1 MTLQV
6 KKTGSSFL
14 PWVVEDDTGGIA
26 WCGSWEDAVRTAN
39 EYARAVEVQLVR
51 PDKLFIEH
59 CYSWGVGRYDRDIAQ
74 FGDVEASRGASAC
87 GSPRVRLG
95 NIEFASVDEA
105 RRTATQLL
113 SACAW
118 AQRPAV
124 KGKAS

>member
-39 EYARAVEVQLVR
+39 EYAREVEVQLVR

-59 CYSWGVGRYDRDIAQ
+59 CYSWGFGIYNRDVAQ
-74 FGDVEASRGASAC
+74 FGDVEASRGVAA
-87 GSPRVRLG
+87 GGGPRVRLG
-95 NIEFASVDEA
+95 DIEFVSVDEA

-124 KGKAS
+124 NGKVS

>member
-6 KKTGSSFL
+6 KKTGSSLL

-39 EYARAVEVQLVR
+39 EYAREVEVQLVR

-59 CYSWGVGRYDRDIAQ
+59 CYSWGVGIYDRDIAQ
-74 FGDVEASRGASAC
+74 FGDVEASRGAAAC
-87 GSPRVRLG
+87 GSSRVRLG
-95 NIEFASVDEA
+95 DIEFASVDEA
-105 RRTATQLL
+105 RQTAAQLL
-113 SACAW
+113 SACQW

-124 KGKAS
+124 KGKVS

>member
-6 KKTGSSFL
+6 KKTGGSLL
-14 PWVVEDDTGGIA
+14 PWVVEDDTGSVA

-39 EYARAVEVQLVR
+39 EYARAVEVQLLR

-59 CYSWGVGRYDRDIAQ
+59 CYSWGFGIYDRDIAQ
-74 FGDVEASRGASAC
+74 FGDVEASRGVAAC
-87 GSPRVRLG
+87 GSSRVRLG
-95 NIEFASVDEA
+95 DIEFASVEEA
-105 RRTATQLL
+105 RRTAAQLL

-124 KGKAS
+124 TGKVS

>member
-39 EYARAVEVQLVR
+39 EYAREVEVQLVR

-74 FGDVEASRGASAC
+74 FGDVEASRSMSAC
-87 GSPRVRLG
+87 GSPQVRLG
-95 NIEFASVDEA
+95 DIEFASVDEA
-105 RRTATQLL
+105 RRTAAQLL
-113 SACAW
+113 SACQW

-124 KGKAS
+124 TGKVS

>member
-39 EYARAVEVQLVR
+39 EYAREVEVQLVR

-59 CYSWGVGRYDRDIAQ
+59 CYSWGFGIYDRDIAQ

-105 RRTATQLL
+105 RQTATQLL

>member
-39 EYARAVEVQLVR
+39 EYAREVEVQLVR

-59 CYSWGVGRYDRDIAQ
+59 CYSWDVGRYGRDIAQ
-74 FGDVEASRGASAC
+74 FGDVEASRSMSAC
-87 GSPRVRLG
+87 GSPR
-95 NIEFASVDEA
+95 FAWGTLSSPLS
-105 RRTATQLL
+105 RRIVGR
-113 SACAW
+113 
-118 AQRPAV
+118 QRSCCLHV
-124 KGKAS
+124 SGRNGRQ

>member
-6 KKTGSSFL
+6 KKTGSSLL

-26 WCGSWEDAVRTAN
+26 WCGSWEDAVSTAN
-39 EYARAVEVQLVR
+39 EYAREVEVQLVR

-59 CYSWGVGRYDRDIAQ
+59 CYSWGVGPYDRDIAQ

-95 NIEFASVDEA
+95 DIEFASGDEA
-105 RRTATQLL
+105 RRTAARLL

-124 KGKAS
+124 KGKVS

>member
-6 KKTGSSFL
+6 KKTGSSLL

-39 EYARAVEVQLVR
+39 EYVHEVEVQLVR

-59 CYSWGVGRYDRDIAQ
+59 CYSWGVGCYDRDIAQ
-74 FGDVEASRGASAC
+74 FGDVETSRVVTAC
-87 GSPRVRLG
+87 GSTRVRLG
-95 NIEFASVDEA
+95 GIEFASVEEA
-105 RRTATQLL
+105 RRTAVQLL

-118 AQRPAV
+118 AQRPPV
-124 KGKAS
+124 KGKVS